1 MMLLIDVG
9 GTNTRVAVA
18 PKEGDLSSPVIFPT
32 EKDFDAGINKI
43 AETATTLL
51 NGEKPEMVVMGI
63 TGQVSPQGEL
73 IKSPNL
79 KTWEDRDLKNVLS
92 ERFNAPA
99 YILND
104 AQLGA
109 LGEATTGA
117 GKGASIVLYMTL
129 GTGIG
134 FARVIDS
141 MPDLTIG
148 SETGHQYI
156 DIDGEHLV
164 EAEDVI
170 SGRALKERL
179 HIGGEDVH
187 DSAVWEEY
195 ARLAAIPLYNN
206 ILAFTPDCV
215 VVGGSLVKDGSL
227 SVAALSEHLGKIA
240 THLTQM
246 PNIVRATLGDLC
258 GLYGA
263 QAYGRTKLS

>member
-9 GTNTRVAVA
+9 GSNTRIAVSERDGTIENPA
-18 PKEGDLSSPVIFPT
+18 IFPT
-32 EKDFDAGINKI
+32 EKEFDAGINKI
-43 AETATTLL
+43 VETAATLL
-51 NGEKPEMVVMGI
+51 AGGKPEVVIIGI
-63 TGQVSPQGEL
+63 TGQVSDAGEL

-79 KTWEDRDLKNVLS
+79 PTWEDRDLKNVLY
-92 ERFNAPA
+92 ERFDAPA
-99 YILND
+99 YVLND

-109 LGEATTGA
+109 AGEATAGA
-117 GKGASIVLYMTL
+117 GKGASVVLYMTL

-134 FARVIDS
+134 FARTIDG

-164 EAEDVI
+164 EAEDLV
-170 SGRALKERL
+170 SGRALKEKL
-179 HIGGEDVH
+179 HIGGEDMH
-187 DSAVWEEY
+187 DTAVWEEY

-206 ILAFTPDCV
+206 ILAFAPDAV

-227 SVAALSEHLGKIA
+227 QVSILAEHVGKIA
-240 THLTQM
+240 THLTRM
-246 PNIVRATLGDLC
+246 PTIVRATLGDLC

-263 QAYGRTKLS
+263 QAYGRSNLS